1 MAESPFPDVRWGSET
16 SFIRKPAVKFAST
29 KPGSWVIR
37 NLAGVDRWLLT
48 KSNGRFTVLGPIAA
62 PVVLLTT
69 TGRKSGKPRTSPLL
83 YYREGDRIFVVG
95 SNFGQQHH
103 PAWTS
108 NLLADPKAVVAIGG
122 RKIPVTATRITGDE
136 KARIYRQFDAMVEVY
151 GEYETRTDRDMRLFA
166 LAADLGGSS

>member
-16 SFIRKPAVKFAST
+16 SFIRTPAVAFAAT

-37 NLAGVDRWLLT
+37 NLAGVDRRLLERT
-48 KSNGRFTVLGPIAA
+48 NGRFTILGPIAA

-69 TGRKSGKPRTSPLL
+69 TGRKSGRPRTSPLL
-83 YYREGDRIFVVG
+83 YYRESDKLYVVG

-108 NLLADPKAVVAIGG
+108 NLLADPNATVAIGG
-122 RKIPVTATRITGDE
+122 RKIPVTATPVVGAE
-136 KARIYRQFDAMVEVY
+136 KARIYAAFNDMVRVY
-151 GEYETRTDRDMRLFA
+151 GEYKNRTDRDMRMFE
-166 LAADLGGSS
+166 LAAVHP

>member
-48 KSNGRFTVLGPIAA
+48 KSDGRFTVLGPIAA

-83 YYREGDRIFVVG
+83 YYREADKIYVVG

-108 NLLADPKAVVAIGG
+108 NLLADPKAVV
-122 RKIPVTATRITGDE
+122 RSEEHTSE
-136 KARIYRQFDAMVEVY
+136 LQS
-151 GEYETRTDRDMRLFA
+151 RT
-166 LAADLGGSS
+166 

>member
-1 MAESPFPDVRWGSET
+1 MAESPFPDVRWGSES
-16 SFIRKPAVKFAST
+16 SFIRKPAIAFAAT

-37 NLAGVDRWLLT
+37 NLAGVDRALLER
-48 KSNGRFTVLGPIAA
+48 SNGRFTILGPIAA

-83 YYREGDRIFVVG
+83 YYREKDKLYVVG

-108 NLLADPKAVVAIGG
+108 NLLAHPHATVTIGG
-122 RKIPVTATRITGDE
+122 RTIPVTATPVTGTD
-136 KARIYRQFDAMVEVY
+136 KARLYEQFNDMVRVY
-151 GEYETRTDRDMRLFA
+151 GEYKNRTDRDMRLFE
-166 LAADLGGSS
+166 LAAD